1 MTVRDLLV
9 EVDDDQRVH
18 IIIEAEEQSTAI
30 VGTSRGVWEG
40 HPHILE
46 HIISII
52 TANNEELVV
61 RVRKGEG

>member
-1 MTVRDLLV
+1 MTLRDLLV

-18 IIIEAEEQSTAI
+18 IVIDANEESTAI

-46 HIISII
+46 YIIGII

-61 RVRKGEG
+61 RVHKGES